1 LEELWKTLEAWYGR
15 AMDDEAVEA
24 LEERMTQLRR
34 AMRQS
39 NNSGDKKRVA
49 ELRAE
54 LERTNAAWDLLVN
67 AGPATVAPAPDPE
80 AAPDLRTVAGSMV
93 PAREQA
99 HRALTFLGAPAA
111 PKLLVAV
118 HEAFF
123 PGELT
128 AAKLASLRRDEERS
142 YRTSPHSRPYYLCPA
157 LTYDLLTP
165 ARALLTVST
174 WPLEQR
180 IVGPLSPRV
189 DFLTCAIKIAE
200 GCQQAGALTS
210 GQTGTAHPAA
220 RLLWQFASS
229 IPGAVPVGAEVYRLA
244 APDPELVITAAR
256 AELSLHAEADAAV
269 RADNAGRVRRL
280 PADQQLFGARTL
292 GVAGKARHA

>member
-1 LEELWKTLEAWYGR
+1 
-15 AMDDEAVEA
+15 MDDEAVEA

-34 AMRQS
+34 AMRKA
-39 NNSGDKKRVA
+39 NSDGDKKRVA
-49 ELRAE
+49 ELRAD
-54 LERTNAAWDLLVN
+54 LERTNVAWDLLVN
-67 AGPATVAPAPDPE
+67 AGPTAAAPVP
-80 AAPDLRTVAGSMV
+80 AAGTSPDLRTTAGSMV

-99 HRALTFLGAPAA
+99 HRALAFLGAPAA

-123 PGELT
+123 PGELA
-128 AAKLASLRRDEERS
+128 AAKLTSLRRDEERS
-142 YRTSPHSRPYYLCPA
+142 YRTAPNSRPYYLCPA

-174 WPLEQR
+174 WPLQQR
-180 IVGPLSPRV
+180 IIGPLSPRV

-200 GCQQAGALTS
+200 GCQQAEVLTS
-210 GQTGTAHPAA
+210 GQTGPAHPAA

-229 IPGAVPVGAEVYRLA
+229 IPGAVPVGTEVYRLA

-256 AELSLHAEADAAV
+256 AELSLHTEADAAV
-269 RADNAGRVRRL
+269 RVDNAERARRL
-280 PADQQLFGARTL
+280 PTDQQLFGARAL
-292 GVAGKARHA
+292 GVVGVRHA

>member
-1 LEELWKTLEAWYGR
+1 
-15 AMDDEAVEA
+15 MNDEAVEA

-34 AMRQS
+34 AMRQAS
-39 NNSGDKKRVA
+39 NDGDKVRVA

-67 AGPATVAPAPDPE
+67 AEPAAAKSATEP
-80 AAPDLRTVAGSMV
+80 APDLRAVAGSMV

-99 HRALTFLGAPAA
+99 HRALAFLGVPAA

-123 PGELT
+123 PGDLL
-128 AAKLASLRRDEERS
+128 AAKLTSLRRDEERS
-142 YRTSPHSRPYYLCPA
+142 YRSAPNARPYYLCPA

-174 WPLEQR
+174 WPLERR
-180 IVGPLSPRV
+180 IIGPLSPRV

-200 GCQQAGALTS
+200 GCEQAGLLAS
-210 GQTGTAHPAA
+210 AQNGPAHPAA

-229 IPGAVPVGAEVYRLA
+229 IPGAVPAGADVYRLA

-256 AELSLHAEADAAV
+256 AEMSLHADADAAV
-269 RADNAGRVRRL
+269 RADNAERARRL

-292 GVAGKARHA
+292 GVAGVRHA